1 VGRHARNPVKSASGK
16 PLQAAVLILGLEDPV
31 HLGHEVL

>member
-1 VGRHARNPVKSASGK
+1 VGCYARNPVKSAFGR
-16 PLQAAVLILGLEDPV
+16 PLEPAVLVLGLEDPV